1 MPNKPPIR
9 FLQNASKRSLSQS
22 NSKRILSSGSLNNLS
37 GAQQGGTKKQRVDS
51 SVNSSSPL
59 IEQGG
64 ASVNS
69 SLIQS
74 GRIKNII
81 ESKFD
86 KKHTQLLVAMN
97 KSLRERI
104 EGGYI

>member
-1 MPNKPPIR
+1 MVVK
-9 FLQNASKRSLSQS
+9 K
-22 NSKRILSSGSLNNLS
+22 K
-37 GAQQGGTKKQRVDS
+37 GGEV
-51 SVNSSSPL
+51 SVNS
-59 IEQGG
+59 G
-64 ASVNS
+64 ALSTVENSVNS

-104 EGGYI
+104 EGGYV